1 MKKLFFLFSVV
12 AVVGLTSCGCDEC
25 DGGFLD
31 GQEYCEGGGNAKD
44 AFELACEA
52 NGGKVK

>member
-31 GQEYCEGGGNAKD
+31 GEELCDGGSLAKSV
-44 AFELACEA
+44 FEASCEA